1 MPRIPTVDASAGV
14 RSAQRRLVGLEH
26 LVLTLVLLALYAVAM
41 SVALDHG
48 TLRACG
54 GTSAGTEA
62 GSSAGTDA
70 GTSAGTGGTSCT
82 GHARP

>member
-1 MPRIPTVDASAGV
+1 MPRSPTVDASAGV

-41 SVALDHG
+41 SVALDRG

-54 GTSAGTEA
+54 GTSAGTSA
-62 GSSAGTDA
+62 GS
-70 GTSAGTGGTSCT
+70 GGTSCT
-82 GHARP
+82 GYARP